1 MPRKHLKLWP
11 TALAVIA
18 LGSWIPAQAI
28 DLKQAYDAAAAEDAT
43 LRAARAAAEAGRE
56 RLPQALSQLRP
67 NVSLSAS
74 GFRNH
79 LETTAPNL
87 QGQSSTSVDNYSSN
101 NAAIV
106 LKQPLYR
113 KQLNLNYQQAQLYV
127 NEAELTL
134 AREVQN
140 LAVRVSGAFFDALL
154 TQDQLT
160 LLESQKKAT
169 QAQLDAARKALEAGT
184 GTRTDID
191 EAQARLDLT
200 IAQELEALQN
210 VDYTRRQLQVLTNQA
225 VTDLPELDAKALQL
239 RSPEPAVLGEWLDK
253 AEQNSPEIQALKAR
267 LEAARVEVSKA
278 SAGHLPTVD
287 AVAQWSRSSSENV
300 TRINSTYNNKQ
311 IGIQVSVPLYSGGYV
326 SSTVRQALAEQ
337 ERAEQLLEAT
347 RRDLGVR
354 LHKEFRGVTEGVLRI
369 RALEQAVKSA
379 EQALESSKKSYAA
392 GVRTVLDTLNAEQQL
407 MTARRDLAQARY
419 VYLMSQVRLNAL
431 AGQADA
437 QHIADLNAWF
447 KPRQ

>member
-1 MPRKHLKLWP
+1 MPQQHIKQWSAVLALLMLGGAMP
-11 TALAVIA
+11 THAMNL
-18 LGSWIPAQAI
+18 Q
-28 DLKQAYDAAAAEDAT
+28 QAYDAAVAEDAT

-67 NVSLSAS
+67 NVSVSAS

-79 LETTAPNL
+79 METTAPNL
-87 QGQSSTSVDNYSSN
+87 LGQSSTSVDNYTSS
-101 NAAIV
+101 NAAIMV
-106 LKQPLYR
+106 RQPLYR
-113 KQLNLNYQQAQLYV
+113 KQLSLNYQQAQLYV
-127 NEAELTL
+127 DEAELTL
-134 AREVQN
+134 QREVQN
-140 LAVRVSGAFFDALL
+140 LAVRVAGAFFDALL
-154 TQDQLT
+154 TQDQLR

-169 QAQLDAARKALEAGT
+169 QTQLDAARKALDAGT

-225 VTDLPELDAKALQL
+225 VSDLPELDAKALQL
-239 RSPEPAVLGEWLDK
+239 HSPEHSALGDWLDK
-253 AEQNSPEIQALKAR
+253 AEQRSPEIQSLKAR
-267 LEAARVEVSKA
+267 LEAARVEVRKA

-337 ERAEQLLEAT
+337 DRAEQLLEAT

-369 RALEQAVKSA
+369 RALEQAVRSA

-419 VYLMSQVRLNAL
+419 IYLMSHVRLNAL
-431 AGQADA
+431 AGQADT
-437 QHIADLNAWF
+437 QHIAELNAWF

>member
-1 MPRKHLKLWP
+1 MPHQHLKQWSAVLALIMLGGGMP
-11 TALAVIA
+11 THAMNL
-18 LGSWIPAQAI
+18 Q
-28 DLKQAYDAAAAEDAT
+28 QAYDAAAAEDAT

-87 QGQSSTSVDNYSSN
+87 LGQSSTSVDNYTSS
-101 NAAIV
+101 NAAIMV
-106 LKQPLYR
+106 KQPLYR
-113 KQLNLNYQQAQLYV
+113 KQLSLNYQQAQLYV
-127 NEAELTL
+127 EEAELTL
-134 AREVQN
+134 EREVQN
-140 LAVRVSGAFFDALL
+140 LAVRVAGAFFEALL

-169 QAQLDAARKALEAGT
+169 QAQLDAARKALDAGT

-225 VTDLPELDAKALQL
+225 VTDLPELDGKALQL
-239 RSPEPAVLGEWLDK
+239 RSPEPSALGDWLDK
-253 AEQNSPEIQALKAR
+253 AEQRSPEIQSLKAR
-267 LEAARVEVSKA
+267 LEAARVEVRKA

-337 ERAEQLLEAT
+337 DRAEQLLEAT

-369 RALEQAVKSA
+369 RALEQAVRSA

-419 VYLMSQVRLNAL
+419 VYLMSHVRLNAL

-437 QHIADLNAWF
+437 QHIAELNAWF
-447 KPRQ
+447 RPRQ